1 MERLVKILKEK
12 NLTISSCES
21 LTGGMFASEIVGVS
35 GASSVFKGS
44 FVTYMDECKEI
55 LLDGKEILKTLGAI
69 SEEMAYKMASVV
81 KFKLDTNIAVSF
93 TGNAGPTPMEDKPV
107 GLIYIGIA
115 YKDYISTFAYEL
127 SGGRQD
133 IVKQA
138 ISIGI
143 EKILEILKSDLKLNC
158 IDE

>member
-12 NLTISSCES
+12 KLTISSCES

-35 GASSVFKGS
+35 GASSVFNGS

-55 LLDGKEILKTLGAI
+55 LLDGKEILKTQGAI

-93 TGNAGPTPMEDKPV
+93 TGNAGPLPSENKEV
-107 GLIYIGIA
+107 GLVYSCIIIDDLILN
-115 YKDYISTFAYEL
+115 YKDIY
-127 SGGRQD
+127 SGNRMEIRQKC
-133 IVKQA
+133 VKDA
-138 ISIGI
+138 INR
-143 EKILEILKSDLKLNC
+143 ILENL
-158 IDE
+158 

>member
-55 LLDGKEILKTLGAI
+55 LLDGKDILKTQGAI

-93 TGNAGPTPMEDKPV
+93 TGNAGPLPSENKEV
-107 GLIYIGIA
+107 GLVYSCIIIDDLILN
-115 YKDYISTFAYEL
+115 YKDIY
-127 SGGRQD
+127 SGNRMEIRQKC
-133 IVKQA
+133 VKDA
-138 ISIGI
+138 INR
-143 EKILEILKSDLKLNC
+143 ILENL
-158 IDE
+158 